1 MHPGII
7 LSSNIHV
14 LFLYGESFRI
24 SFTFVTSV
32 FENSLCKFLWIN
44 FGKGERKLELH
55 TTVLHMHTILPIL
68 TFSEVSLEILPQLS
82 TRQNFFCTRYDI
94 ALSRHL
100 LDSVCN
106 QLSQAC
112 LRWKLH
118 STHFL
123 FISNTILNLSKNQ
136 ASRKQ
141 NPKAELLLFGNYS
154 YSSSMLSSRKNRKY
168 SKKELS
174 KRTSVSVF
182 IFMRLYD

>member
-24 SFTFVTSV
+24 SFTFVTNV

-55 TTVLHMHTILPIL
+55 TTVLHMRTILPIL

-82 TRQNFFCTRYDI
+82 TRQNFFCTRYDT

-100 LDSVCN
+100 LGSVCN

-112 LRWKLH
+112 LQWKLH

-123 FISNTILNLSKNQ
+123 FISNTFISNTILNLAKNQ

-141 NPKAELLLFGNYS
+141 NPKAELLLFENYS

-168 SKKELS
+168 SKK
-174 KRTSVSVF
+174 
-182 IFMRLYD
+182 